1 MLTLNVR
8 AFEEILALFN
18 ALTTHRFPQGLLH
31 LWLNKA
37 EVVNCGTIN
46 KTNLQNAVLQAGRNL
61 GFSPTTLQ

>member
-1 MLTLNVR
+1 MLLNIG
-8 AFEEILALFN
+8 AFEQIPAFLN
-18 ALTTHRFPQGLLH
+18 ALTTHRFQQGFLY

-46 KTNLQNAVLQAGRNL
+46 KTNLQNAVLQAGGNL